1 MKLLSTISTLLLA
14 SLLFAS
20 CSDTSGQIAETN
32 NTDDTAAATEA
43 VTEARW
49 IDAIPEGTDLG
60 GKTVVINARGDE
72 GSLLEIDTAD
82 EIGEVLN
89 DTIYQRNRGLEERL
103 NFKLELY
110 AGQGWQNYGAELSK
124 IRASIASGDNA
135 WQIISG
141 WGINI
146 TPLALE
152 GCFYDLS
159 DMPYLDTSAPW
170 WNRASV
176 NDLTLGGG
184 MFFLTGDVS
193 VLSLLGGAYVM
204 FVNDSLCTAYEIE
217 SIPALVRDGTWTMEK
232 MTEISRLV
240 LADLDGSGK
249 YDEHDLYG
257 QVLESN
263 NVTDSFYTSSDIHQI
278 TVTNGIPSYTPD
290 PERLVS
296 LMRYLEP
303 MFTDG
308 VSVGCYPAKDA
319 EVQVQM
325 FLNSQAMMIVRE
337 LDSARVEFREMKDNY
352 TIVPL
357 PKLDG
362 EQNAYYTAAYNGA
375 ALWGIPTDN
384 TDTETTLIVM
394 EAMAAESYHSVT
406 PAYFATCLQE
416 KYARNEE
423 TMEMLEIIRDS
434 LYLDSEYMYC
444 DSLGRTSYM
453 VRDMVNGKKYDVASH
468 MAKKEKQILKTIEK
482 TIGKLEEII
491 NE

>member
-1 MKLLSTISTLLLA
+1 MKLFSFVSLFLLSAMLL
-14 SLLFAS
+14 AS
-20 CSDTSGQIAETN
+20 CSDASSESVDTTSASSTEVLET
-32 NTDDTAAATEA
+32 

-49 IDAIPEGTDLG
+49 LDAIPEETDLG

-110 AGQGWQNYGAELSK
+110 PGQGWQNYGAELSK

-152 GCFYDLS
+152 GCFYDLTG
-159 DMPYLDTSAPW
+159 MPYLDTSAPW

-204 FVNDSLCTAYEIE
+204 FVNDSLCTAYEVE

-232 MTEISRLV
+232 MTEISRQV
-240 LADLDGSGK
+240 LSDLDGSGK

-290 PERLVS
+290 AERLVS
-296 LMRYLEP
+296 LMRHLEP

-319 EVQVQM
+319 DVQVQM

-357 PKLDG
+357 PKLD
-362 EQNAYYTAAYNGA
+362 EAQNAYYTAAYNGA
-375 ALWGIPTDN
+375 ALWGIPIDN
-384 TDTETTLIVM
+384 TDTDTTLIVM
-394 EAMAAESYHSVT
+394 EALAAESYHSVT
-406 PAYFATCLQE
+406 PAYFSTCLQE

-453 VRDMVNGKKYDVASH
+453 VRDMVNTKKYDVASH

-491 NE
+491 NN